1 MTEPAQRRV
10 FFALWPPEQTLQALD
25 ALADDAAS
33 RCAGRR
39 VRRDSLHMTLA
50 FIGAVSPPQLA
61 ALRDIAGKVR
71 GEVFDLE
78 VDRISCWRHNR
89 IVWAGCSRV
98 PSRQRRL
105 SDTLGSALEQA
116 GFVLDK
122 RPFTPHVTLARKARC
137 DNLPELAQAI
147 PWRVGDFVLVE
158 SSLLSSGANY
168 RVLDRW
174 PLQTATD
181 KKISKGC

>member
-1 MTEPAQRRV
+1 M
-10 FFALWPPEQTLQALD
+10 
-25 ALADDAAS
+25 
-33 RCAGRR
+33 
-39 VRRDSLHMTLA
+39 RRDSLHLTLA
-50 FIGAVSPPQLA
+50 FIGAVSPGQLA
-61 ALRDIAGKVR
+61 VLRDIACKIQ
-71 GEVFDLE
+71 GEAFDLE
-78 VDRISCWRHNR
+78 IDRIGCWPHNR

-105 SDTLGSALEQA
+105 SNTLVSALQQA

-137 DNLPELAQAI
+137 DNLPELMQPI
-147 PWRVGDFVLVE
+147 PWRVSEFVLVE

-174 PLQTATD
+174 PLQMATN